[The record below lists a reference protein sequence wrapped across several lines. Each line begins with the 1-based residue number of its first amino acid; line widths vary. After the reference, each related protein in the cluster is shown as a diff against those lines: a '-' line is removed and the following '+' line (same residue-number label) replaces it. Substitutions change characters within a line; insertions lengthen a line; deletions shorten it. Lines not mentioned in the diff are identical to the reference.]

1 MRSRLRIADL
11 KHGTKNASRVM
22 NVSVPSHIAEAV
34 DELAQKLG
42 ASKAAVVLALL
53 NEGLDLVKKRR
64 GK

>member
-1 MRSRLRIADL
+1 MRSPLRIADL

-22 NVSVPSHIAEAV
+22 NVRVPSHIAEAI
-34 DELAQKLG
+34 DELAQRLG

-53 NEGLDLVKKRR
+53 NEGLELDRKKR